1 MRGNEWLYF
10 IVVFIAHRN
19 EIVELIFKRIA
30 VFEKQRLIKI
40 VQLKLN
46 FNISF

>member
-10 IVVFIAHRN
+10 IMVFIALVN
-19 EIVELIFKRIA
+19 GVVELIFKRIA
-30 VFEKQRLIKI
+30 VFEKQQLIKI